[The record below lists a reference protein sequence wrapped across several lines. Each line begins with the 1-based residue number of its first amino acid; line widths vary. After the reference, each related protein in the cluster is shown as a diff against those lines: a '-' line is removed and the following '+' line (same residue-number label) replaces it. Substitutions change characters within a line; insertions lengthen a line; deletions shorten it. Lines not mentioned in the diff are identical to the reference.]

1 MKKNQHYK
9 VFTSVLF
16 LCGLLFLLSCSS
28 KKNND
33 ASRFKTGVFEIPAGK
48 GYSKTIVTRI
58 DSLQI
63 EQYTKFTEIS
73 TDSGVFKK
81 ESTIIDTL
89 FIKWKNN
96 FFYTLKMKSPK
107 TDLDKDPIFVQ
118 INKITENS
126 YDFTAKIIIV
136 SAPSIPFVIPT
147 AVKIE
152 SKEKTMS
159 IKII

>member
-1 MKKNQHYK
+1 MKNNLSYK

-16 LCGLLFLLSCSS
+16 LFGLSFLLSCSS
-28 KKNND
+28 SKDND

-48 GYSKTIVTRI
+48 GYSKTIIKRI

-63 EQYTKFTEIS
+63 EEYTKFTEIS
-73 TDSGVFKK
+73 TDSGVYKK

-126 YDFTAKIIIV
+126 YDFTAKIGF
-136 SAPSIPFVIPT
+136 SEFKQKGT
-147 AVKIE
+147 FYKI
-152 SKEKTMS
+152 K
-159 IKII
+159 

>member
-1 MKKNQHYK
+1 MKNNLSYK

-16 LCGLLFLLSCSS
+16 LFGLSFLLSCSS
-28 KKNND
+28 SKDND

-48 GYSKTIVTRI
+48 GYSKTIIKRI

-63 EQYTKFTEIS
+63 EEYTKFTEIS
-73 TDSGVFKK
+73 TDSGVYKK

-126 YDFTAKIIIV
+126 YDFTAKIGF
-136 SAPSIPFVIPT
+136 SEFKQKGT
-147 AVKIE
+147 FFKI
-152 SKEKTMS
+152 K
-159 IKII
+159 

>member
-1 MKKNQHYK
+1 MKSNQSYK

-16 LCGLLFLLSCSS
+16 LCGLSFLLSCSS
-28 KKNND
+28 NKDND

-48 GYSKTIVTRI
+48 GYSKTIVKRI

-63 EQYTKFTEIS
+63 EEYIKFTEIS
-73 TDSGVFKK
+73 TDSGVYKK

-126 YDFTAKIIIV
+126 YDFTAKIGF
-136 SAPSIPFVIPT
+136 SEFKQKGT
-147 AVKIE
+147 FYKI
-152 SKEKTMS
+152 K
-159 IKII
+159 

>member
-1 MKKNQHYK
+1 MKNNQSYK

-16 LCGLLFLLSCSS
+16 LFGLSFLLSCSS
-28 KKNND
+28 SKDND

-48 GYSKTIVTRI
+48 GYSKTIVKRI

-63 EQYTKFTEIS
+63 EEYTKFTEIS
-73 TDSGVFKK
+73 TDSGVYKK

-107 TDLDKDPIFVQ
+107 TDLDKDLIFVQ

-126 YDFTAKIIIV
+126 YDFTAKIGF
-136 SAPSIPFVIPT
+136 SEFRQKGT
-147 AVKIE
+147 FYKI
-152 SKEKTMS
+152 K
-159 IKII
+159 

>member
-1 MKKNQHYK
+1 MKNNLSYK

-16 LCGLLFLLSCSS
+16 LFGLSFLLSCSS
-28 KKNND
+28 SKDND
-33 ASRFKTGVFEIPAGK
+33 GSRFKTGVFEIPAGK
-48 GYSKTIVTRI
+48 GYSKTIVKRI

-63 EQYTKFTEIS
+63 EEYTKFTEIS
-73 TDSGVFKK
+73 TDSGVYKK

-126 YDFTAKIIIV
+126 YDFTAKIGF
-136 SAPSIPFVIPT
+136 SEFKQKGT
-147 AVKIE
+147 FYKI
-152 SKEKTMS
+152 K
-159 IKII
+159 

>member
-1 MKKNQHYK
+1 MKNNLSYK

-16 LCGLLFLLSCSS
+16 LFGLSFLLSCSS
-28 KKNND
+28 SKDND

-48 GYSKTIVTRI
+48 GYSKTIVKRI

-63 EQYTKFTEIS
+63 EEYTKFTEIS
-73 TDSGVFKK
+73 TDSGVYKK

-126 YDFTAKIIIV
+126 YEFTAKIGF
-136 SAPSIPFVIPT
+136 SEFKQKGT
-147 AVKIE
+147 FYKI
-152 SKEKTMS
+152 K
-159 IKII
+159 

>member
-1 MKKNQHYK
+1 MKKKQRYK

-16 LCGLLFLLSCSS
+16 LCGVLFLLSCSS
-28 KKNND
+28 KNND

-63 EQYTKFTEIS
+63 EEYTKFTEIS

-81 ESTIIDTL
+81 ESIIIDTL
-89 FIKWKNN
+89 FIKWKNI

-126 YDFTAKIIIV
+126 YDFTAKIGF
-136 SAPSIPFVIPT
+136 SEFKQKGT
-147 AVKIE
+147 FFKVK
-152 SKEKTMS
+152 
-159 IKII
+159 

>member
-1 MKKNQHYK
+1 MKNNLSYK

-16 LCGLLFLLSCSS
+16 LFGLSFLLSCSS
-28 KKNND
+28 SKDND
-33 ASRFKTGVFEIPAGK
+33 ASRCKTGVFEIPAGK
-48 GYSKTIVTRI
+48 GYSKTIVKRI

-63 EQYTKFTEIS
+63 EEYTKFTEIS
-73 TDSGVFKK
+73 TDSGVYKK

-126 YDFTAKIIIV
+126 YDFTAKIGF
-136 SAPSIPFVIPT
+136 SEFKQKGT
-147 AVKIE
+147 FYKI
-152 SKEKTMS
+152 K
-159 IKII
+159 